1 VETLCFKD
9 YYVQQRLPSSDDSS
23 SNAPD
28 KISSFASALVPER
41 RSSGEQRVTT
51 SSNDK
56 RTRRRARSSLGGT
69 EDFVKGL
76 DFAPGAPQPEKNK
89 SVPVSISK
97 VQGLNVNGCVRASVQ
112 PSPTLAK
119 RTTASPV
126 MEKHGT
132 GKSGAGSFQS
142 STLER
147 SLSER
152 ESARIASRTL
162 SDISTHLRSQPTV
175 GAQHNLSNG
184 SSKDAG
190 VDGELQKVN
199 QEDKIEPC
207 TENQR
212 PSESPANALLEE
224 KRCSSS
230 SDTAKHLAGT

>member
-1 VETLCFKD
+1 M
-9 YYVQQRLPSSDDSS
+9 
-23 SNAPD
+23 
-28 KISSFASALVPER
+28 
-41 RSSGEQRVTT
+41 
-51 SSNDK
+51 
-56 RTRRRARSSLGGT
+56 
-69 EDFVKGL
+69 
-76 DFAPGAPQPEKNK
+76 
-89 SVPVSISK
+89 
-97 VQGLNVNGCVRASVQ
+97 NGCVRASVQ
-112 PSPTLAK
+112 PSPMLAK

-190 VDGELQKVN
+190 VDGELRKVN

-212 PSESPANALLEE
+212 PSESPATALLEE
-224 KRCSSS
+224 KGAPHHRIQPSILQEHDDCPLGKEQEDAMTSCKPGEELS
-230 SDTAKHLAGT
+230 